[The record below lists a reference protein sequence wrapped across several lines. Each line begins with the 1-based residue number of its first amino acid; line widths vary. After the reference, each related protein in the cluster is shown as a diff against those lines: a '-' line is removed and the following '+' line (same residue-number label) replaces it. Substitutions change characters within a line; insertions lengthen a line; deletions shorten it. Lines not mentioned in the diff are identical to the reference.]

1 MDAVT
6 VTRLAHDERAAHEDV
21 AGRSVVLH
29 YGDVAGEY
37 AALRTS
43 AMLVDRSHRN
53 RMRLDGAK
61 AAELV
66 TGLVTNDVTAL
77 TPGQGQYAAALTA
90 KGKIVADIRIFV
102 QENSLLV
109 DVPPRA
115 YAGWSEMVR
124 KYINPRIAPYRDESD
139 TMGDLGVF
147 GALARRMVADV
158 SGVPAP
164 VLGALP
170 LYGHIA
176 ALVDGAT
183 VTIARVPD
191 LEIEGFELFVPADM
205 LHVLRERLVCQGAVP
220 AGLAAWSRAA
230 VSWSYAPAG
239 RARPDRRDRAMTY
252 AGERV
257 IFDADSHL
265 MELPDFLTAHADPGA
280 RELMPQMGSLAT
292 GQFNPAAHVGKAGH
306 DPATGKRYA
315 LDYNQ
320 VFLDPNTGAELGR
333 RYWGAV
339 WPVTRENFVSFLY
352 KLHYTMHIPEFW
364 GSDRWG
370 MRVLGIS
377 CMMPRAPTQLFA
389 LGSRL
394 ISAIT
399 WALKMRQSKAGPK

>member
-139 TMGDLGVF
+139 TTGDLGVF

-220 AGLAAWSRAA
+220 AGLAAWEIARVEAGRPEWGLDIDETTIPQEANLDELHAISYTKGCYIGQETVARVHFRGHVNRHLRALRFTLPAGPASRAQLFDETGKLLGETRTA
-230 VSWSYAPAG
+230 VHSPRLGPIALG
-239 RARPDRRDRAMTY
+239 LVRREVQVGA
-252 AGERV
+252 A
-257 IFDADSHL
+257 
-265 MELPDFLTAHADPGA
+265 LTARWSDGECSASVGA
-280 RELMPQMGSLAT
+280 LPFPL
-292 GQFNPAAHVGKAGH
+292 
-306 DPATGKRYA
+306 
-315 LDYNQ
+315 
-320 VFLDPNTGAELGR
+320 
-333 RYWGAV
+333 
-339 WPVTRENFVSFLY
+339 
-352 KLHYTMHIPEFW
+352 
-364 GSDRWG
+364 
-370 MRVLGIS
+370 
-377 CMMPRAPTQLFA
+377 
-389 LGSRL
+389 
-394 ISAIT
+394 
-399 WALKMRQSKAGPK
+399 